1 MFLGMASDAMA
12 SFRRSAAWS
21 LVVLVLVVFGCSNSS
36 SSGSSSG
43 CGSGCGS
50 NAAAICK
57 INTSA
62 MLCPGRITIEC
73 FADATPDAKD
83 QCTAAIKQSTEVI
96 YCCTS
101 NAGDGTAGAA
111 P

>member
-1 MFLGMASDAMA
+1 MASL
-12 SFRRSAAWS
+12 RRPAAWS
-21 LVVLVLVVFGCSNSS
+21 LVALFVFGCSSSS
-36 SSGSSSG
+36 SSGSSG
-43 CGSGCGS
+43 CGSS
-50 NAAAICK
+50 AAAVCK
-57 INTSA
+57 INTNA

-101 NAGDGTAGAA
+101 NADAASGGGA